1 MKKILYSALGL
12 IFASLLAGG
21 FLLHFSPTEKNSNF
35 STSKASEDLTPFTN
49 YQIAKVEE
57 VIKED
62 LVETEKFSHITQELK
77 LKIIKGKNKNSFVTA
92 ENDESSANF
101 KTLKA
106 YRLGDKVVIAQ
117 LPEEVGTYIIVDRFR
132 LTEIFIV
139 ALLFLG
145 LALIFSRKK
154 GLGAILGLIFSLLVL
169 SVFVAPNLLL
179 DKEPILITLIGGGI
193 IAFVSI
199 YIAHGINHKSSL
211 AILATLVTLLLAT
224 LFAYVAVI
232 STQLMG
238 LGSEQAFYLQA
249 GFLGEIN
256 LQGLLLAGIIFGT
269 LGILDDVTTTQVATV
284 SEISDANPALKI
296 KELYQKGLNVGREH
310 IAALINTLVL
320 AYAGAGLPLF
330 LIFYA
335 NKKEPLWVLI
345 NSEFLAEEIVRA
357 LAGSIALIL
366 AVPIS
371 TLLAAYWFG
380 KENQKTTL

>member
-1 MKKILYSALGL
+1 MKKLLYTILATL
-12 IFASLLAGG
+12 ATSLVFGSLY
-21 FLLHFSPTEKNSNF
+21 LHYTPSNESEKFSLN
-35 STSKASEDLTPFTN
+35 KASQDLTPFTN

-62 LVETEKFSHITQELK
+62 LVETEKFSRITQQLN
-77 LKIIKGKNKNSFVTA
+77 LKIIKGQNKNSFVTA

-106 YRLGDKVVIAQ
+106 YHLGDKVVIAQ
-117 LPEEVGTYIIVDRFR
+117 LPEEEGTYIIVDRFR
-132 LTEIFIV
+132 LTEIFIIAV
-139 ALLFLG
+139 LFLG

-154 GLGAILGLIFSLLVL
+154 GLGAILGLVFSLLVL

-179 DKEPILITLIGGGI
+179 GKEPILVTLVGGGV

-211 AILATLVTLLLAT
+211 AILATLATLLLAT

-284 SEISDANPALKI
+284 SEISSANPALKI